1 MMVVTPRHRGFFL
14 TPGSSFPYL
23 QAAEVEVERYE
34 YGDGKLGIDFE
45 ISIVYTYNT
54 LKRRSLHD

>member
-1 MMVVTPRHRGFFL
+1 L